1 MPSARPRRTQ
11 SKPRPVIVRPDRW
24 HRFVVSR
31 TLDPRGLYIYKV
43 ENTARKEALAVPLE
57 LFDRFRTLIA
67 TLDPELEA
75 TQEDRHHAELRF
87 GGRTQFVAQWNRAQP
102 DEVRIRSY
110 GPDEVPSRELV
121 VARRAMSSLAE
132 VLHHPKLGHQ
142 NDLLVRIVTYHRLFA
157 ATFVESTVSVTSNLQ
172 LRKNLLSHVERY
184 VPALGRR
191 TTASPDEPRLV
202 EPAMLEMLAPATPE
216 GRTRATFRS
225 RLGERDEDKRYQ
237 VDYESLFGDGNKGRG
252 RAPETTQNLFTDE
265 TVNYFSVPLL
275 ASDVKQFANVPF
287 RCELTRADVK
297 QLRFNFLDDRDA
309 TFHMGFEILDCI
321 FDKRGK
327 LNTYRFPLYYFPVRI
342 VESGRE
348 VILHPLEGERVYL
361 NHFALADLVETY
373 SPAGQA
379 AKRLETFLR
388 ALLSHQFTV
397 RGAADRIRITRMLPH
412 SSQVFEQTREIL
424 LGLPGERGK
433 GGLLCDVKVKAIE
446 CDLESVVLYKAPQSS
461 SPITRA
467 LDDDL
472 AEILSTAAHEPDR
485 FDTSLLGR
493 ALSPH
498 ATATEAEDV
507 FSRTLSMHGAQAR
520 SIRNLVDRLNSH
532 DLVLLEGPP
541 GTGKTYNI
549 ANLVIHCVA
558 TGKRLLVVSDQEAAI
573 HALAEQIQTYVV
585 GKNRQSPEGRE
596 LEQRWRMGIKVVD
609 ELPPGTG
616 TLPTWA
622 RQVRRMLGV
631 DASKELE
638 WPAKVPNYEEEVG
651 RIDTKIREIVESI
664 GDVMRRRLG
673 KDKPW
678 TMPTVSQKSEHPTTP
693 EAIASTLEAARRLTA
708 HPELLTFLPGYVA
721 HRERLIELGLHD
733 SYDLFGLK
741 SRPEV
746 ATRRLEDLLA
756 WLRRLEEAGPL
767 RTEEFDRIEA
777 PDSARAMQA
786 VLRERWLEAFPREQG
801 WTARAATFVRTL
813 WGQHD
818 LQRLVLE
825 LASMVETQTALWA
838 RKDDLDPDIWEGL
851 SRLHLALAPSG
862 RKPVDVQLELWLA
875 AAESP
880 SETESIQE
888 SLERVATLQRER
900 DALVRRQFLYGLG
913 TVGQRAFAVS
923 KGGGTNRLTSIL
935 ATLDRLESAASWA
948 RATDAVHELQ
958 EQLFD
963 VFPVWICRKQAVPF
977 LLPCHEQSFDLV
989 IVDEATQC
997 RVDDAIPL
1005 LYRGK
1010 KLMAVGDERQ
1020 TVLAKNSAIDDY
1032 LFDDFELDEHLR
1044 FAQARGMKG
1053 GGSHLF
1059 GLVKRIKQASVMLD
1073 EHYRCPP
1080 DIIQFSN
1087 RYVYDNQLR
1096 TMQWKMRGSPPSVVV
1111 DHSEAKVESSERD
1124 ATGRFKGIETGM
1136 IDRFFAYVARTLKRI
1151 ERETGEKINPE
1162 TDVALVYFLLK
1173 NEAYIKAAKGD
1184 LLKRLPRGSD
1194 VLDGA
1199 GAALQGK
1206 ERNYIFYLW
1215 DITRYNMANFRQG
1228 DDESRRKGELNVL
1241 MSRPKRRAY
1250 HFLHRDFDKLKHTSS
1265 SITEYLWLTYQRRRR
1280 SRAKESANG
1289 PGLLIRRL
1297 VEDALGAGEAPAD
1310 EDTQLNV
1317 TLGNPMLGIDLMWMP
1332 PEGHRAEEPSIGVV
1346 DLSAFAEAKD
1356 PGQEVVDY
1364 FFQAQRASPRVVPVF
1379 GFVHELA
1386 QPSSFALTRLRA
1398 LSHGR

>member
-1 MPSARPRRTQ
+1 M
-11 SKPRPVIVRPDRW
+11 VVRPDRW
-24 HRFVVSR
+24 HRFVISR
-31 TLDPRGLYIYKV
+31 VLDPRGLYVYKL
-43 ENTARKEALAVPLE
+43 ENTAKKETLAVPLE

-67 TLDPELEA
+67 ALGPELET
-75 TQEDRHHAELRF
+75 TQEDRHRAELRF
-87 GGRTQFVAQWNRAQP
+87 GGRTQFLTRWNRTQP
-102 DEVRIRSY
+102 DEVTIRSF
-110 GPDEVPSRELV
+110 GPDEVPNSELT
-121 VARRAMSSLAE
+121 VARRVLPILADA
-132 VLHHPKLGHQ
+132 LHHPKLGHR

-191 TTASPDEPRLV
+191 ATGSQSQPPLI
-202 EPAMLEMLAPATPE
+202 EPAMLEMLAPAVPE
-216 GRTRATFRS
+216 GRSRRTFRS

-237 VDYESLFGDGNKGRG
+237 VDYESLFANSPKNGHKKRSRPADFTRNI
-252 RAPETTQNLFTDE
+252 LTDE
-265 TVNYFSVPLL
+265 AVDYFSVPLL
-275 ASDVKQFANVPF
+275 ASDVKQFAKVPF
-287 RCELTRADVK
+287 RCELSRSDVK
-297 QLRFNFLDDRDA
+297 QLRFNFLDDWDT
-309 TFHMGFEILDCI
+309 TFHMGFEIFDCI

-361 NHFALADLVETY
+361 NHFALANLVESY

-379 AKRLETFLR
+379 TKRVETFLR
-388 ALLSHQFTV
+388 ALLSHQFTA
-397 RGAADRIRITRMLPH
+397 RGAADRIRVTRMLPH

-433 GGLLCDVKVKAIE
+433 GGLLSDVKVQAIE
-446 CDLESVVLYKAPQSS
+446 CDLESVFLYKAPQSS

-472 AEILSTAAHEPDR
+472 AQILTTAAHEPDR
-485 FDTSLLGR
+485 FDASLLGR
-493 ALSPH
+493 SLSPH
-498 ATATEAEDV
+498 AAATEAEDV
-507 FSRTLSMHGAQAR
+507 FSRTPSMHGAQAR
-520 SIRNLVDRLNSH
+520 SIRNLVERLNDH

-573 HALAEQIQTYVV
+573 HALAEQIQRYVV

-609 ELPPGTG
+609 ELPTGAG
-616 TLPTWA
+616 TLSTWS

-638 WPAKVPNYEEEVG
+638 WPSGVPHYEEEVG
-651 RIDTKIREIVESI
+651 RIDRKIREIAEGI
-664 GDVMRRRLG
+664 AEVMRRRFG
-673 KDKPW
+673 KDTPW
-678 TMPTVSQKSEHPTTP
+678 TMPTVAQKSEHPTTP
-693 EAIASTLEAARRLTA
+693 AAVASTLEAARRLTSHREPLA
-708 HPELLTFLPGYVA
+708 LPPRYTA
-721 HRERLIELGLHD
+721 HRERLLELGLHD
-733 SYDLFGLK
+733 SYDLFDLK
-741 SRPEV
+741 GRPEI
-746 ATRRLEDLLA
+746 ATRRLEDIQT
-756 WLRRLEEAGPL
+756 WLRRLAEEAPL
-767 RTEEFDRIEA
+767 RAEEFDRIEA
-777 PDSARAMQA
+777 PDAARPMQA

-801 WTARAATFVRTL
+801 WTARAATFVRAL

-818 LQRLVLE
+818 LHRLVME
-825 LASMVETQTALWA
+825 LAAMVKDQLALWA
-838 RKDDLDPDIWEGL
+838 RKDALDALDEEAWEGL

-862 RKPVDVQLELWLA
+862 RRPLDVRLELWLA
-875 AAESP
+875 AAES
-880 SETESIQE
+880 SSAAESVQE

-913 TVGQRAFAVS
+913 TVGQRAFAAS

-935 ATLDRLESAASWA
+935 ATLDRLESATSWA
-948 RATDAVHELQ
+948 RATDVVHELQ

-977 LLPCHEQSFDLV
+977 LLPCRERTFDLV

-1005 LYRGK
+1005 LYRGR

-1020 TVLAKNSAIDDY
+1020 TVLAKNSSIDDY

-1080 DIIQFSN
+1080 DIIEFSN
-1087 RYVYDNQLR
+1087 RYVYENQLR
-1096 TMQWKMRGSPPSVVV
+1096 TMQWKMRGAPPPVVV
-1111 DHSEAKVESSERD
+1111 DHSEARIESSERD
-1124 ATGRFKGIETGM
+1124 QTGRFKGIETGM
-1136 IDRFFAYVARTLKRI
+1136 IDRFFAYVARTLRRI
-1151 ERETGEKINPE
+1151 ERETAEKIDPE

-1215 DITRYNMANFRQG
+1215 DVTRYNMANFRQG
-1228 DDESRRKGELNVL
+1228 DDESKRKGELNVL

-1250 HFLHRDFDKLKHTSS
+1250 HFLHRDFDKLKHTSN

-1280 SRAKESANG
+1280 SRTKESPNG

-1297 VEDALGAGEAPAD
+1297 LEDALGPQENPAE
-1310 EDTQLNV
+1310 EDIQLDV
-1317 TLGNPMLGIDLMWMP
+1317 TLGNPMLGVDLMWLP
-1332 PEGHRAEEPSIGVV
+1332 PEGHRTEEASIGVV

-1364 FFQAQRASPRVVPVF
+1364 FFQLQRASPRVVPVF

-1386 QPSSFALTRLRA
+1386 RPASFVMARLRA
-1398 LSHGR
+1398 LSQGR